1 MESRELVEVALRVL
15 TSWSAGELPA
25 ERDVRIL
32 RQHALPHEAELPP
45 DDLACAIVARECRLV
60 TSQMEPRQ
68 KRKRI
73 A

>member
-1 MESRELVEVALRVL
+1 MKPRELVEVALRVL

-32 RQHALPHEAELPP
+32 RHHGLPDEAELAV
-45 DDLACAIVARECRLV
+45 DDLACAMVARECRRV
-60 TSQMEPRQ
+60 TSEIEPPQ
-68 KRKRI
+68 TRKRI